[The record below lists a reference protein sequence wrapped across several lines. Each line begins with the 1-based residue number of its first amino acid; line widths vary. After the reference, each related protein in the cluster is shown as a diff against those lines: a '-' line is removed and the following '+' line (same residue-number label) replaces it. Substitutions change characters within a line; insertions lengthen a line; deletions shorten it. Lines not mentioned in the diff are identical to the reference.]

1 MRTTRKEAARASHA
15 EATPAPPEDQ
25 TIQLRIPAATILKVC
40 VALALIWIVLRLIP
54 TLLLLLLA
62 LLFAVTLAPIVARL
76 EKRGLSKGFAVLVI
90 AALTLLVIGSF
101 VAFAIPPL
109 VSQAVEVST
118 NLPSYRQNVQQRLS
132 PQYPVV
138 ASIVDQIFQLP
149 SSPEVAKS
157 LKQPLAWGRAAVELS
172 IAIVLVM
179 AITLYLLIDGKR
191 VYAWLLAYVPRKHR
205 RNMALTLPAM
215 SDVIVAYVQGQLIT
229 SVLAGIYAFAVLS
242 TLHVPA
248 AIPLAVWAAVCDV
261 LPVVGAFA
269 SGVPAV
275 LFALTVSPVAAAA
288 VLALYLGYH
297 ALENY
302 FIIPKVYGKRL
313 RIPTLVVFVALL
325 VGGALYG
332 VLGAVLILPVF
343 AAYPIIEKI
352 WLHEYLSDELV
363 ADHKELAKAA
373 ESGSDRAVDAVLR
386 GAKHPTEIRDSAAN
400 DAGNTVPESK
410 RKG

>member
-1 MRTTRKEAARASHA
+1 VRTTKREASRASHS
-15 EATPAPPEDQ
+15 EVTPAPREAQ
-25 TIQLRIPAATILKVC
+25 TFQLRVPAATILKVC
-40 VALALIWIVLRLIP
+40 VALALIWIAVRLIP
-54 TLLLLLLA
+54 TLLLLLLS

-76 EKRGLSKGFAVLVI
+76 EKRGLSRGFAVLVI
-90 AALTLLVIGSF
+90 AAMTLLLIGSF

-109 VSQAVEVST
+109 VSQTVEVSA

-132 PQYPVV
+132 PQYPAV
-138 ASIVDQIFQLP
+138 AAIVDQVFQLP
-149 SSPEVAKS
+149 SSPEVARS
-157 LKQPLAWGRAAVELS
+157 LKQPLAWGRAAVEVS

-191 VYAWLLAYVPRKHR
+191 VYAWLLAYVPRRHR

-229 SVLAGIYAFAVLS
+229 SVLAGIYALAVLS
-242 TLHVPA
+242 VLRVPA
-248 AIPLAVWAAVCDV
+248 AIPLAVLAAVCDV

-269 SGVPAV
+269 SGIPAV

-288 VLALYLGYH
+288 VLSLYLAYH

-302 FIIPKVYGKRL
+302 VIIPKVYGSRL
-313 RIPTLVVFVALL
+313 RIPTLVVFIALL

-332 VLGAVLILPVF
+332 VVGAVLILPVF

-363 ADHKELAKAA
+363 ADHKELARTA
-373 ESGSDRAVDAVLR
+373 ESGSERAVDAVLR
-386 GAKHPTEIRDSAAN
+386 GARHPTEIRDSAAN
-400 DAGNTVPESK
+400 EAGATVSESR

>member
-1 MRTTRKEAARASHA
+1 MREVRDYALRVP
-15 EATPAPPEDQ
+15 AT
-25 TIQLRIPAATILKVC
+25 TILKVC
-40 VALALIWIVLRLIP
+40 ATLALIWIVLKLIP
-54 TLLLLLLA
+54 TLLLLMVSLL
-62 LLFAVTLAPIVARL
+62 LAVTLAPIVAQF
-76 EKRGLSKGFAVLVI
+76 EKRGLSRGLAVLAI
-90 AALTLLVIGSF
+90 AMLILLVIVSI
-101 VAFAIPPL
+101 VAFVVPPL
-109 VSQAVEVST
+109 VSQTVEIAS
-118 NLPSYRQNVQQRLS
+118 NLPSYRQDVQQRLS

-138 ASIVDQIFQLP
+138 AAIVDQIFQLP

-157 LKQPLAWGRAAVELS
+157 LKQPLAWGRATVEAS

-179 AITLYLLIDGKR
+179 AITFYLLIDGKR
-191 VYAWLLAYVPRKHR
+191 AYAWLLAYVPRRHR
-205 RNMALTLPAM
+205 RNMALTLPEM

-229 SVLAGIYAFAVLS
+229 SVIAGIYALIVLS
-242 TLHVPA
+242 VLHVPA

-269 SGVPAV
+269 SGIPAV
-275 LFALTVSPVAAAA
+275 LFALTVSPLAAAA
-288 VLALYLGYH
+288 VLALYLLYH

-302 FIIPKVYGKRL
+302 LIIPKVYGNRL
-313 RIPTLVVFVALL
+313 RIPTLVVFIALL

-363 ADHKELAKAA
+363 ADHKELERTA

-386 GAKHPTEIRDSAAN
+386 GARHPAEIRDSAA
-400 DAGNTVPESK
+400 DEA
-410 RKG
+410 

>member
-1 MRTTRKEAARASHA
+1 
-15 EATPAPPEDQ
+15 
-25 TIQLRIPAATILKVC
+25 
-40 VALALIWIVLRLIP
+40 
-54 TLLLLLLA
+54 
-62 LLFAVTLAPIVARL
+62 
-76 EKRGLSKGFAVLVI
+76 
-90 AALTLLVIGSF
+90 
-101 VAFAIPPL
+101 
-109 VSQAVEVST
+109 
-118 NLPSYRQNVQQRLS
+118 
-132 PQYPVV
+132 
-138 ASIVDQIFQLP
+138 
-149 SSPEVAKS
+149 
-157 LKQPLAWGRAAVELS
+157 
-172 IAIVLVM
+172 
-179 AITLYLLIDGKR
+179 
-191 VYAWLLAYVPRKHR
+191 
-205 RNMALTLPAM
+205 
-215 SDVIVAYVQGQLIT
+215 
-229 SVLAGIYAFAVLS
+229 
-242 TLHVPA
+242 
-248 AIPLAVWAAVCDV
+248 
-261 LPVVGAFA
+261 
-269 SGVPAV
+269 V